1 VAREALVAADRQI
14 ANQARSRGVFESN
27 RLNERLGDILA
38 GGFPANDVGSP
49 TWVAMARQIQQ
60 SRWAHLLFQLRPGAY
75 NDETLIEFL
84 SELHQLEQQRPVV
97 LIWDVLPAHHSGRM
111 LAWLASQCDWF

>member
-1 VAREALVAADRQI
+1 
-14 ANQARSRGVFESN
+14 
-27 RLNERLGDILA
+27 
-38 GGFPANDVGSP
+38 
-49 TWVAMARQIQQ
+49 
-60 SRWAHLLFQLRPGAY
+60 
-75 NDETLIEFL
+75 L